1 MIDFQVGQK
10 YYGFYLKEYSNIDD
24 IHSKGYL
31 FEHIQSGAKLFYVN
45 NKDDNKVFFIAF
57 KTPPKDNCGIPHIL
71 EHSVLCGSKKYQAKD
86 PFNELAKG
94 SLNTYLNAL
103 TYADKT
109 MYPIASRN
117 QKDFMNMM
125 DVYLDAVFYPRIYE
139 NKEIFMQ
146 EGWHYVLE
154 NEEMPLTIKGVVY
167 NEMKGALSDPESILN
182 NAISRSLFPNITYR
196 FESGGN
202 PDDIP
207 NLTYENF
214 LNFHKEYYHP
224 SNSYIYL
231 YGDMEIEKQL
241 KWIDK
246 EYLSKFQRKDFDI
259 QIPLEEDFSDTVFLE
274 DTFSVNGKEDNI
286 KNTFLSYNVRVG
298 KSTNPTLIFT
308 CDVLSYILLETNASP
323 LKKALIDA
331 DIADEAECWFDSSS
345 YDMVFSIIAK
355 KSEKEKVLDFQNIIE
370 KTLKNIIKNGIDKK
384 LIEATLNRWEFY
396 LKEEYFGSRPK
407 GLTYGMKL
415 MKSWL
420 HGKSPIESLCH
431 WKQFKEVKS
440 LALTTNYLENIIE
453 TLILQNSNKSIVV
466 VSPENGKQSHI
477 EQMFIE
483 KMQKIKNSL
492 SKNQIEKLIFENK
505 LLNKYQS
512 EPDSKEIINQIPFL
526 KINEINK
533 NAEILPT
540 RKIQEEYQ
548 MIFTPLNTNGV
559 IYSQLLFNT
568 SFVPQNLLHYASLLV
583 HIIGKLDTAK
593 YGFEQLPLEINF
605 YTGGIN
611 LSNDIYST
619 SKQNYNSFITVNS
632 KFLRKNIE
640 KAFNIIKSILFET
653 DFNQRENLKKL
664 IKSAKVN
671 SENYLRNAPHLAGIS
686 RNMGYISMGA
696 RMKEEVSG
704 ITFHHFL
711 IEAEQ
716 EAEKNIDILISK
728 LREAYSYIFTKQNIM
743 IAVTCEES
751 SLHYYKKEIKQ
762 LYDMLLDRPL
772 LKKQNYQFLLQNEQ
786 EGLISSFK
794 VQYNIQTGNLVDYGY
809 IYSGKLAVLKTI
821 LDLEYLWNTVRVQGG
836 AYGCYCRFLK
846 NGNAYFY
853 SYRDPNV
860 QKTYDS
866 YKKISI
872 FLKEF
877 CKTNSDLTKYILG
890 AINAIDKPLGN
901 EEKAD
906 LAIARYLTGITP
918 EMQQKE
924 RDEILTTKIDDIQK
938 YVFLLEK
945 IINQK
950 NICTIGNNEVIYKN
964 KELFSKIQPYI

>member
-1 MIDFQVGQK
+1 
-10 YYGFYLKEYSNIDD
+10 
-24 IHSKGYL
+24 
-31 FEHIQSGAKLFYVN
+31 
-45 NKDDNKVFFIAF
+45 
-57 KTPPKDNCGIPHIL
+57 
-71 EHSVLCGSKKYQAKD
+71 
-86 PFNELAKG
+86 
-94 SLNTYLNAL
+94 
-103 TYADKT
+103 
-109 MYPIASRN
+109 
-117 QKDFMNMM
+117 
-125 DVYLDAVFYPRIYE
+125 
-139 NKEIFMQ
+139 MQ
-146 EGWHYVLE
+146 
-154 NEEMPLTIKGVVY
+154 N
-167 NEMKGALSDPESILN
+167 
-182 NAISRSLFPNITYR
+182 
-196 FESGGN
+196 
-202 PDDIP
+202 
-207 NLTYENF
+207 
-214 LNFHKEYYHP
+214 
-224 SNSYIYL
+224 
-231 YGDMEIEKQL
+231 
-241 KWIDK
+241 
-246 EYLSKFQRKDFDI
+246 
-259 QIPLEEDFSDTVFLE
+259 
-274 DTFSVNGKEDNI
+274 
-286 KNTFLSYNVRVG
+286 
-298 KSTNPTLIFT
+298 
-308 CDVLSYILLETNASP
+308 
-323 LKKALIDA
+323 
-331 DIADEAECWFDSSS
+331 
-345 YDMVFSIIAK
+345 
-355 KSEKEKVLDFQNIIE
+355 
-370 KTLKNIIKNGIDKK
+370 
-384 LIEATLNRWEFY
+384 
-396 LKEEYFGSRPK
+396 
-407 GLTYGMKL
+407 
-415 MKSWL
+415 
-420 HGKSPIESLCH
+420 
-431 WKQFKEVKS
+431 
-440 LALTTNYLENIIE
+440 
-453 TLILQNSNKSIVV
+453 
-466 VSPENGKQSHI
+466 
-477 EQMFIE
+477 
-483 KMQKIKNSL
+483 IKNSL

-794 VQYNIQTGNLVDYGY
+794 VQYNIQSGNLEDYGY